1 MERERV
7 FFNSFLLSRA
17 VLSVKG
23 GKAMDKVA
31 NVAVL
36 IDAENVGAQ
45 SAKQIFDEASNY
57 GNIIVKR
64 IFADWSKAS
73 VKGWKEEVN
82 RYSMTA
88 VQQFEVQPRKNTID
102 IALII
107 QALVILYEKDVDVFC
122 IAAGDS
128 DYTRLVRELRERN
141 KTVIGLGGRNVNQ
154 NFVNAFNEFIYLDG
168 AAETKAAEKQQKN
181 KAEKQVQNLASPAQ
195 EPEILDNKRKSDLHN
210 IIDRMIDNNG
220 KAFYAQISSEMK
232 QKYSDFIPKNFG
244 CNSFKKLMER
254 LMPYLKKY
262 SIGTESDGTSMYL
275 IRNKK

>member
-1 MERERV
+1 ME
-7 FFNSFLLSRA
+7 
-17 VLSVKG
+17 
-23 GKAMDKVA
+23 KVN

-36 IDAENVGAQ
+36 IDAENMNAAC
-45 SAKQIFDEASNY
+45 AKQIFDEASNY
-57 GNIIVKR
+57 GNIVVKR

-73 VKGWKEEVN
+73 VKNWRDEVN

-107 QALVILYEKDVDVFC
+107 QALIILFEKDVDVFC

-154 NFVNAFNEFIYLDG
+154 SFVNAFNEFIYLEG
-168 AAETKAAEKQQKN
+168 ESREKTREDKGKSKN
-181 KAEKQVQNLASPAQ
+181 ASPAPVPAQPQ
-195 EPEILDNKRKSDLHN
+195 EPEILDAKRKSDLVD

-232 QKYSDFIPKNFG
+232 QKYSDFVPKNFG
-244 CNSFKKLMER
+244 CNSFKKVMDK
-254 LMPYLKKY
+254 LMPCLKKY
-262 SIGTESDGTSMYL
+262 SVGTEADGTTISLY
-275 IRNKK
+275 RNREGRR

>member
-1 MERERV
+1 MEKI
-7 FFNSFLLSRA
+7 N
-17 VLSVKG
+17 
-23 GKAMDKVA
+23 

-45 SAKQIFDEASNY
+45 HAKQVFDEASNY
-57 GNIIVKR
+57 GNVFIKR

-88 VQQFEVQPRKNTID
+88 EQQFEVSPRKNTID

-107 QALVILYEKDVDVFC
+107 QALVILFEKDVDVFF

-128 DYTRLVRELRERN
+128 DYTRLVRELRERD
-141 KTVIGLGGRNVNQ
+141 KVVIGMGGRNVNQ
-154 NFVNAFNEFIYLDG
+154 SFVNAFNEFLYFDEG
-168 AAETKAAEKQQKN
+168 EEEQKPAKKQSKKVKAPQTPPQPK
-181 KAEKQVQNLASPAQ
+181 
-195 EPEILDNKRKSDLHN
+195 EPELIDAKRKSDLHN

-244 CNSFKKLMER
+244 CNSFKKLMEK
-254 LMPYLKKY
+254 LLPCLKRY
-262 SIGTESDGTSMYL
+262 SIGTEADGTSLYL
-275 IRNKK
+275 VRAPKR

>member
-1 MERERV
+1 ME
-7 FFNSFLLSRA
+7 
-17 VLSVKG
+17 
-23 GKAMDKVA
+23 KVN

-36 IDAENVGAQ
+36 IDAENMNANC
-45 SAKQIFDEASNY
+45 AKQIFDEASNY

-73 VKGWKEEVN
+73 VKNWRDEVN

-102 IALII
+102 IVLII
-107 QALVILYEKDVDVFC
+107 QALIILFEKDVDVFC

-141 KTVIGLGGRNVNQ
+141 KTVIGMGGRNVNQ
-154 NFVNAFNEFIYLDG
+154 SFVNAFNEFIYLEEAGHEKPRRDK
-168 AAETKAAEKQQKN
+168 KAKAVPAPASQQ
-181 KAEKQVQNLASPAQ
+181 Q
-195 EPEILDNKRKSDLHN
+195 ESEALDARRKSDLID

-232 QKYSDFIPKNFG
+232 QKYSDFVPKNFG
-244 CNSFKKLMER
+244 CNSFKKLMDM
-254 LMPYLKKY
+254 LMPCLKKY
-262 SIGTESDGTSMYL
+262 AVGTEADGTTIYL
-275 IRNKK
+275 YRNRGAR

>member
-1 MERERV
+1 MEKI
-7 FFNSFLLSRA
+7 N
-17 VLSVKG
+17 
-23 GKAMDKVA
+23 

-45 SAKQIFDEASNY
+45 HAKQVFDEASNY
-57 GNIIVKR
+57 GNVFIKR

-88 VQQFEVQPRKNTID
+88 EQQFEVSPRKNTID

-107 QALVILYEKDVDVFC
+107 QALVILFEKDVDVFF

-128 DYTRLVRELRERN
+128 DYTRLVRELRERD
-141 KTVIGLGGRNVNQ
+141 KVVIGMGGRNVNQ
-154 NFVNAFNEFIYLDG
+154 SFVNAFNEFLYFDEG
-168 AAETKAAEKQQKN
+168 DEEQKPAKKQAKKA
-181 KAEKQVQNLASPAQ
+181 KASQAPPQPK
-195 EPEILDNKRKSDLHN
+195 EPELIDAKRKSDLHN

-244 CNSFKKLMER
+244 CNSFKKLMEK
-254 LMPYLKKY
+254 LLPCLKRY
-262 SIGTESDGTSMYL
+262 SIGTEADGTSLYL
-275 IRNKK
+275 VRAPKR

>member
-1 MERERV
+1 MEKI
-7 FFNSFLLSRA
+7 N
-17 VLSVKG
+17 
-23 GKAMDKVA
+23 

-45 SAKQIFDEASNY
+45 HAKQVFDEASNY
-57 GNIIVKR
+57 GNVFIKR

-88 VQQFEVQPRKNTID
+88 EQQFEVSPRKNTID

-107 QALVILYEKDVDVFC
+107 QALVILFEKDVDVFF

-128 DYTRLVRELRERN
+128 DYTRLVRELRERD
-141 KTVIGLGGRNVNQ
+141 KVVIGMGGRNVNQ
-154 NFVNAFNEFIYLDG
+154 SFVNAFNEFLYFDEG
-168 AAETKAAEKQQKN
+168 DEEQKPAKKQAKKAKTPQAPPQPK
-181 KAEKQVQNLASPAQ
+181 
-195 EPEILDNKRKSDLHN
+195 EPELIDAKRKSDLHN

-244 CNSFKKLMER
+244 CNSFKKLMEK
-254 LMPYLKKY
+254 LLPCLKRY
-262 SIGTESDGTSMYL
+262 SIGTEADGTSLYL
-275 IRNKK
+275 VRAPKR

>member
-1 MERERV
+1 MEKI
-7 FFNSFLLSRA
+7 N
-17 VLSVKG
+17 
-23 GKAMDKVA
+23 

-45 SAKQIFDEASNY
+45 HAKQVFDEASNY
-57 GNIIVKR
+57 GNVFIKR

-82 RYSMTA
+82 RYSITA
-88 VQQFEVQPRKNTID
+88 EQQFEVSPRKNTID

-107 QALVILYEKDVDVFC
+107 QALVILFEKDVDVFF

-128 DYTRLVRELRERN
+128 DYTRLVRELRERD
-141 KTVIGLGGRNVNQ
+141 KVVIGMGGRNVNQ
-154 NFVNAFNEFIYLDG
+154 SFVNAFNEFLYFDEG
-168 AAETKAAEKQQKN
+168 DEEQKPAKKQAKKA
-181 KAEKQVQNLASPAQ
+181 KAPQTPPQPK
-195 EPEILDNKRKSDLHN
+195 EPELIDAKRKSDLHN

-244 CNSFKKLMER
+244 CNSFKKLMEK
-254 LMPYLKKY
+254 LLPCLKRY
-262 SIGTESDGTSMYL
+262 SIGTEADGTSLYL
-275 IRNKK
+275 VRAPKR

>member
-1 MERERV
+1 ME
-7 FFNSFLLSRA
+7 A
-17 VLSVKG
+17 IK
-23 GKAMDKVA
+23 

-36 IDAENVGAQ
+36 IDAENVPAA

-57 GNIIVKR
+57 GNILVKR

-88 VQQFEVQPRKNTID
+88 EQQFEVQARKNTTD

-107 QALVILYEKDVDVFC
+107 QALIILFEKDVDVFC

-128 DYTRLVRELRERN
+128 DYTRLVRELRERD

-154 NFVNAFNEFIYLDG
+154 SYVNAFNEFIYLYG
-168 AAETKAAEKQQKN
+168 GEQAKPAEKKSKGQKN
-181 KAEKQVQNLASPAQ
+181 KAGTQAPALVLPQ
-195 EPEILDNKRKSDLHN
+195 EQEILDNKRKSDLHN

-220 KAFYAQISSEMK
+220 RAFFAQISSEMK

-244 CNSFKKLMER
+244 CNSFKKMMEK

-262 SIGTESDGTSMYL
+262 SIGTASDGTSMYL
-275 IRNKK
+275 YRSKQK

>member
-1 MERERV
+1 
-7 FFNSFLLSRA
+7 
-17 VLSVKG
+17 
-23 GKAMDKVA
+23 MDKIN

-45 SAKQIFDEASNY
+45 NAKQIFDEASNY
-57 GNIIVKR
+57 GNIVVKR
-64 IFADWSKAS
+64 IFADWSKGS

-88 VQQFEVQPRKNTID
+88 VQQFEVTPRKNTID

-107 QALVILYEKDVDVFC
+107 QALVILFEKDVDVFC

-154 NFVNAFNEFIYLDG
+154 SFVNAFNEFIYFDAG
-168 AAETKAAEKQQKN
+168 EEKPAAKKKEKGKGGVAKTPAQQP
-181 KAEKQVQNLASPAQ
+181 AQPAQ
-195 EPEILDNKRKSDLHN
+195 EEILDNKRKSDLHN
-210 IIDRMIDNNG
+210 IIDRLIDNNG
-220 KAFYAQISSEMK
+220 RAFFSQISSEMK

-244 CNSFKKLMER
+244 CNSFKKMMEK
-254 LMPYLKKY
+254 LTPYLKKY
-262 SIGTESDGTSMYL
+262 SIGTAADGTSMYL
-275 IRNKK
+275 YRSVNKK

>member
-1 MERERV
+1 ME
-7 FFNSFLLSRA
+7 
-17 VLSVKG
+17 
-23 GKAMDKVA
+23 KVN

-36 IDAENVGAQ
+36 IDAENV
-45 SAKQIFDEASNY
+45 SSSNAKQIFDEASNY
-57 GNIIVKR
+57 GNIMVKR
-64 IFADWSKAS
+64 IFADWSKSS

-107 QALVILYEKDVDVFC
+107 QALVILFEKDVDVFC

-128 DYTRLVRELRERN
+128 DYTRLVRELRERD
-141 KTVIGLGGRNVNQ
+141 KAVIGLGGRNVNQ
-154 NFVNAFNEFIYLDG
+154 SFVNAFNEFIYLDAG
-168 AAETKAAEKQQKN
+168 AESKVSAPNNKNAKSKVSAPVISAA
-181 KAEKQVQNLASPAQ
+181 VPS
-195 EPEILDNKRKSDLHN
+195 EPEVLDNKRKSDLHN

-244 CNSFKKLMER
+244 CNSFKKLMEK
-254 LMPYLKKY
+254 LTPYLKKY
-262 SIGTESDGTSMYL
+262 SIGTDAAGTTMYL
-275 IRNKK
+275 YRREKK

>member
-1 MERERV
+1 MEK
-7 FFNSFLLSRA
+7 
-17 VLSVKG
+17 VK
-23 GKAMDKVA
+23 

-36 IDAENVGAQ
+36 IDAENVPAH
-45 SAKQIFDEASNY
+45 SARQIFDEASNY
-57 GNIIVKR
+57 GNVMVKR
-64 IFADWSKAS
+64 IFADWSKTS

-107 QALVILYEKDVDVFC
+107 QALIVLFEKDVDVFC

-154 NFVNAFNEFIYLDG
+154 SFVNAFNEFIYFDAG
-168 AAETKAAEKQQKN
+168 EEKPAKKKEKGKGGMAKAPVQQP
-181 KAEKQVQNLASPAQ
+181 VQPAQ
-195 EPEILDNKRKSDLHN
+195 EEILDNKRKSDLHN
-210 IIDRMIDNNG
+210 IIDRLIDNNG
-220 KAFYAQISSEMK
+220 RAFFSQISSEMK

-244 CNSFKKLMER
+244 CNSFKKMMEK
-254 LMPYLKKY
+254 LTPYLKKY
-262 SIGTESDGTSMYL
+262 SIGTAADGTSMYL
-275 IRNKK
+275 YRSANKK

>member
-1 MERERV
+1 MEK
-7 FFNSFLLSRA
+7 
-17 VLSVKG
+17 VK
-23 GKAMDKVA
+23 

-36 IDAENVGAQ
+36 IDAENVPAH
-45 SAKQIFDEASNY
+45 SARQIFDEASNY
-57 GNIIVKR
+57 GNVMVKR

-107 QALVILYEKDVDVFC
+107 QALIVLFEKDVDVFC

-141 KTVIGLGGRNVNQ
+141 KVVIGMGGRNVNPG
-154 NFVNAFNEFIYLDG
+154 FVNAFNEYIYLLSDEREKEKPKKDKG
-168 AAETKAAEKQQKN
+168 GKAKAPAPAAKEEKNEIIDPSQK
-181 KAEKQVQNLASPAQ
+181 KDLA
-195 EPEILDNKRKSDLHN
+195 D
-210 IIDRMIDNNG
+210 IIDRLIDDNNG
-220 KAFYAQISSEMK
+220 KAYYAQISMEMK

-244 CNSFKKLMER
+244 CNSFKSLMEK
-254 LMPYLKKY
+254 LLPALQKY
-262 SIGTESDGTSMYL
+262 SVMTESDGTTMYL
-275 IRNKK
+275 TRARREGRR

>member
-1 MERERV
+1 
-7 FFNSFLLSRA
+7 
-17 VLSVKG
+17 
-23 GKAMDKVA
+23 MDKVA

-107 QALVILYEKDVDVFC
+107 QALIILYEKDVDVFC